1 MTAHHL
7 TTDHE
12 EIRRWVQT
20 HHGAPARVTN
30 TRTACG
36 GGQLGIDFLGIRH
49 PDLEY
54 PGWQDWFA
62 VFDAQSLALS
72 YTDTDRPDCPGSW
85 ELVHRCRTL

>member
-1 MTAHHL
+1 MTVRHL

-12 EIRRWVQT
+12 EVRRWVQT

-30 TRTACG
+30 TGIVSGRG
-36 GGQLGIDFLGIRH
+36 RLRIDFLGILH

-62 VFDAQSLALS
+62 AFDAESLALS
-72 YTDTDRPDCPGSW
+72 YIDSDRPHCPGVW
-85 ELVHRCRTL
+85 ELVPRSRSR